1 MKNKPKKTK
10 VAKQP
15 VVEQDVVAD
24 LQRSISLMGMAV
36 EIQTER
42 IDLLEESLE
51 RIYQALLVA
60 SHEQPRPNIVFR
72 QT

>member
-10 VAKQP
+10 VEKP

-36 EIQTER
+36 EIQSER